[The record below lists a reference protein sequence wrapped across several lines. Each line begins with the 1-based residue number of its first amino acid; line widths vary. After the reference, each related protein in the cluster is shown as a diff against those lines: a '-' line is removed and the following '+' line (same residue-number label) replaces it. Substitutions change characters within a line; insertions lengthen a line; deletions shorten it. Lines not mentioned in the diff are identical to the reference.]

1 MSGQIGA
8 GVGTRRAGSIR
19 SGSDRGVLAWLSAG
33 ALWGFLG
40 GALVATHGCGWPGGE
55 QGSNV
60 DPGGAD
66 AGDAAATAGEE
77 AGGLGTEGSGVSAR
91 AAGGSGTT
99 PERATAEDPPPVIAV
114 RALPPRLDPLD
125 DVDPTGRP
133 IVDDLLFEGLVD
145 RDGSGPPWTRPALA
159 DRCETFGD
167 GAPRVAYCH
176 LRADAVFH
184 DGSPVT
190 PEDVVYSLS
199 YPLDPRRAWQKLRMG
214 VDALEK
220 VEIADALPSGGD
232 RDPGRWIRIAF
243 ASGDPLM
250 LEKIAT
256 LKVVPR
262 RLHRGRENDF
272 AKRPIGSGPMRVEQW
287 TESDIT
293 FVRVA
298 GARPGRR
305 EAAAERVVVR
315 AMSDAAEALAELRRG
330 DVHVLMDVAPVHL
343 PGELGKPGMA
353 PRFRAFL
360 LTPPR
365 FDVVIYNCAAGATAA
380 LTMRD
385 ALHSA
390 IAKERLATKVYGR
403 PGMALEA
410 PVDVQEP
417 IELPLVDFAD
427 ARPEDAGML
436 GLPVP
441 PDPAA
446 DTAGHARAAAAL
458 DAMGWK
464 TDRGLRRKV
473 NNNLRIGLVW
483 DGADGKPSAVA
494 QAVRDD
500 WKSLGIQAPYVTAAW
515 GYLLNVVR
523 EGKYEA
529 LLATLG
535 STSDADLYAY
545 FHSRGAL
552 NLAGISDNTLD
563 AALVELRNAQSAS
576 ARRAAAERV
585 ATRLAELRVVTVL
598 HAPASVA
605 LVSRRIRGLEF
616 ADDFPR
622 LDRLSVDPAPT
633 AGW

>member
-1 MSGQIGA
+1 MVAPVHSSLPKREGGGGAWREVTRLAQRWVVGGLWFAVSAAACGGGAPPLGA
-8 GVGTRRAGSIR
+8 GAEAADGPSADGGTSEAQAGERSAGS
-19 SGSDRGVLAWLSAG
+19 SGEGPAVGVGGAAPAEQTSAG
-33 ALWGFLG
+33 AP
-40 GALVATHGCGWPGGE
+40 A
-55 QGSNV
+55 
-60 DPGGAD
+60 
-66 AGDAAATAGEE
+66 
-77 AGGLGTEGSGVSAR
+77 
-91 AAGGSGTT
+91 
-99 PERATAEDPPPVIAV
+99 PVLAV
-114 RALPPRLDPLD
+114 RALPSRLDPLD
-125 DVDPTGRP
+125 DVDPVGRP
-133 IVDDLLFEGLVD
+133 IVEDLLFEGLLD
-145 RDGSGPPWTRPALA
+145 RDGAGPPWTQPALA

-176 LRADAVFH
+176 LRADATFH
-184 DGSPVT
+184 DGSPVS

-199 YPLDPRRAWQKLRMG
+199 YWMDPRRAWMKLRMG
-214 VDALEK
+214 VDGLDK
-220 VEIADALPSGGD
+220 VEIADALPSGGE

-243 ASGDPLM
+243 ATGDPLM

-262 RLHRGRENDF
+262 RLHRGRESDF
-272 AKRPIGSGPMRVEQW
+272 AKRPIGSGPMRIEQW

-293 FVRVA
+293 FARAA
-298 GARPGRR
+298 GPREGRR
-305 EAAAERVVVR
+305 RAAAEHLVVR
-315 AMSDAAEALAELRRG
+315 AMADAAEALAELRRG
-330 DVHVLMDVAPVHL
+330 DVHLLMEVAPVHL

-360 LTPPR
+360 LSPPR
-365 FDVVIYNCAAGATAA
+365 FDVIFYNCAAGATSA

-385 ALHSA
+385 ALHAA
-390 IAKERLATKVYGR
+390 IAKERLVTKVYGR
-403 PGMALEA
+403 AGSDVDA
-410 PVDVQEP
+410 PVDLHDP
-417 IELPLVDFAD
+417 IELPLVDFTD
-427 ARPEDAGML
+427 ARPEDAGVL

-464 TDRGLRRKV
+464 ADRGVRRKV

-483 DGADGKPSAVA
+483 DGAEGKPSAVA
-494 QAVRDD
+494 AAIRED
-500 WKSLGIQAPYVTAAW
+500 WRALGIQAPFVTAAW
-515 GYLLNVVR
+515 GYLLNIVR

-545 FHSRGAL
+545 FHTRGAL
-552 NLAGISDNTLD
+552 NVAGIADSTLV
-563 AALVELRNAQSAS
+563 AALVEVRSATSAS
-576 ARRAAAERV
+576 ARRAARERV

-598 HAPASVA
+598 HAPAQVA

-616 ADDFPR
+616 VDDFPR
-622 LDRLSVDPAPT
+622 LDRLAVDPAPT